1 MRFEFS
7 SKVTREEMGRCF
19 LPFTD
24 EFVSNVV
31 EKFESQ
37 SFRGSPAEALTYFKE
52 CGLELDIE
60 QSTQLTS
67 FLSCP
72 FESLDSDAQ
81 LCEQVFYDGFEPL
94 IGLQNYVAI
103 LDDTIFSAPNNDG
116 LWPYGR
122 CYLTQIDGNVGTKL
136 IHNVASSL
144 HFDLELGL
152 GKYQIKSHFF
162 NASVAI
168 SSLRSFGLMLC
179 NFENTIS
186 GQSVASHVW
195 KGFWEAITAL
205 KNSEQPEIDQTVL
218 KRTVLEI
225 VDKYMKLRR
234 INPDVSQ
241 LLEDV
246 KHLQDL
252 FPDYEEIRSLN
263 TFTSSTDDFGHEKL
277 NDLLRLLF
285 SEAVVQ
291 AGECRRISGCTSPFC
306 CLFLAKISRRFA
318 IKIYP
323 DRISSFGTDLRCLEF
338 INPEIVSQSALAAL
352 ATLDSLHRTYSFSK
366 KNRSEDVAKSV
377 ATKLPSEIAD
387 FFLNR
392 EAQRSSEL
400 DLKKQIVF
408 YFASIAFPDDY
419 LNQIDYELTF

>member
-1 MRFEFS
+1 MKFEFS
-7 SKVTREEMGRCF
+7 SKITREEMDRCF

-24 EFVSNVV
+24 EFASNVV
-31 EKFESQ
+31 ETLERHE
-37 SFRGSPAEALTYFKE
+37 FRGHPAEALSYFGE
-52 CGLELDIE
+52 CGLELDID

-67 FLSCP
+67 FLSRP

-81 LCEQVFYDGFEPL
+81 LCAKVFYYGLDPL
-94 IGLQNYVAI
+94 LGLQNYVAV
-103 LDDTIFSAPNNDG
+103 LDDTIFSAPSNDG

-122 CYLTQIDGNVGTKL
+122 FRLTKIDGNVGTKL
-136 IHNVASSL
+136 IHNVAHSL
-144 HFDLELGL
+144 QFGL
-152 GKYQIKSHFF
+152 KLDSENNLKQSHFF
-162 NASVAI
+162 DVSIAI

-179 NFENTIS
+179 NFDNSMS
-186 GQSVASHVW
+186 GSSVDSDVW
-195 KGFWEAITAL
+195 EGFWEAITAL
-205 KNSEQPEIDQTVL
+205 KNLAQPEIDQTVL

-225 VDKYMKLRR
+225 VDKYRKLRR
-234 INPDVSQ
+234 INLDTNQ
-241 LLEDV
+241 MREDA
-246 KHLQDL
+246 KYLQGM
-252 FPDYEEIRSLN
+252 FPDYEEIQSLN

-285 SEAVVQ
+285 SDAVVQ

-306 CLFLAKISRRFA
+306 CLFLVKISRRFA

-323 DRISSFGTDLRCLEF
+323 NRNSNSRTDLRCLEF
-338 INPEIVSQSALAAL
+338 VSPEKVSETSMSALE
-352 ATLDSLHRTYSFSK
+352 TLDSLHRAYSLSK
-366 KNRSEDVAKSV
+366 KNRAEDVAKSV
-377 ATKLPSEIAD
+377 ATLLPSEIAD

-408 YFASIAFPDDY
+408 YFASMAFPDDY